1 MDTQLPT
8 SLKPKHL
15 SFDEMWQVHKKY
27 TSKENSSI
35 LDVADFLYPKR
46 DKWNF
51 SDLLYYVINGLNS
64 NNYSTFS
71 EFIKNLSK

>member
-1 MDTQLPT
+1 
-8 SLKPKHL
+8 
-15 SFDEMWQVHKKY
+15 MWQVHKKY
-27 TSKENSSI
+27 ISKENSSI

-51 SDLLYYVINGLNS
+51 SKLLYYVINGLNS